1 MNKRSVG
8 SCGSFAGWAG
18 VLLLAAALPLA
29 GQTAPAAAAP
39 AAGADVEARARPRAN
54 IEARAQAAKAGVAK
68 RYQQMMSEG
77 LFARLAATPVNV
89 KGHYLA
95 LADSQAGL
103 AAKEIAAI
111 RDLLQ
116 RNLNIPVWTVPGQE
130 EPVVSGLGLLKRNPT
145 NLFAVV
151 VLTRQPAER
160 LPALTVHPDERLV
173 IINVAPLGA
182 SGQLAPRAGRQALRG
197 LGLVFGLGLAGDP
210 FSVMRP
216 LDKGLAELD
225 TFSQSFAPAE
235 SLRFNQHAE
244 TRGYAIQQI
253 NIPYPTKVQQGLM
266 PPINPQFWPVW
277 EKKHRKSPA
286 AVFRQHGFDPDEI
299 AAEYRRLKQ
308 EGKQTPAQIRKAK
321 ANAKP

>member
-1 MNKRSVG
+1 MNKRSIESTG
-8 SCGSFAGWAG
+8 TFAGWAG

-29 GQTAPAAAAP
+29 GQTLP
-39 AAGADVEARARPRAN
+39 AGADGADGADDSN
-54 IEARAQAAKAGVAK
+54 IMRHGI
-68 RYQQMMSEG
+68 
-77 LFARLAATPVNV
+77 FARLAATPINA

-95 LADSQAGL
+95 LADSRAGL
-103 AAKEIAAI
+103 AAEEIAAI
-111 RDLLQ
+111 RDYLQ
-116 RNLNIPVWTVPGQE
+116 RSLNIPVRIVPVQE
-130 EPVVSGLGLLKRNPT
+130 ESVVSGRELLKRNPT

-173 IINVAPLGA
+173 IVNAAPLGSA
-182 SGQLAPRAGRQALRG
+182 DQVAPRAGRQALRG
-197 LGLVFGLGLAGDP
+197 LGLAFGLGLAGDP

-216 LDKGLAELD
+216 LVKGIAELD
-225 TFSQSFAPAE
+225 TFSQSFAPSESLQFNRNAE
-235 SLRFNQHAE
+235 S
-244 TRGYAIQQI
+244 RGYAIQQI